1 MHIAVMGAGG
11 TGGCLGGLLARAG
24 NEVTLIA
31 RGEHLNAIRRNG
43 LRVKSHLGD
52 FTVRPEATDNPPE
65 VGPVGLVLFT
75 VKTYHNGTAIPATAP
90 LVGEGTVVVP
100 LQNGVESFSQ
110 LAQVLGPECVM
121 PGLSFASAHIESPG
135 VIRQGT
141 HDCRIVFG
149 ELDGKASARAL
160 RIQETFAGAGIEA
173 ELSADVVKALWT
185 KFLYGPPVAGAAS
198 ASRVRFKQLLQY
210 PEARQTFLAAMRE
223 VEAVGRAKGVGFDS
237 DIVERMVRFIESFPD
252 VQTSMEIDIELGRPT
267 ELDALN
273 GAVVRLGREAGVPTP
288 VNSFLYSILA
298 PHKDGRAAKS

>member
-1 MHIAVMGAGG
+1 MGAGG

-24 NEVTLIA
+24 HKVTLIA
-31 RGEHLNAIRRNG
+31 RGEHLKAIRRNG

-52 FTVRPEATDNPPE
+52 FTVKPEATDNPLE
-65 VGPVGLVLFT
+65 VGPVELVLFT
-75 VKTYHNGTAIPATAP
+75 VKTYHNGSAIPATAP
-90 LVGEGTVVVP
+90 LVGEGTAVVP

-121 PGLSFASAHIESPG
+121 PGASYAAASIESPG
-135 VIRQGT
+135 VISQQS

-149 ELDGKASARAL
+149 ELDGRASARAR
-160 RIQETFAGAGIEA
+160 RIQDTFSRAGIEA

-185 KFLYGPPVAGAAS
+185 KFLLLAPVAGATS
-198 ASRVRFKQLLQY
+198 ASRVRIKQLLQY
-210 PEARQTFLAAMRE
+210 PEPRQAFLAAMRE
-223 VEAVGRAKGVGFDS
+223 VEAVGRARGVDFDP
-237 DIVERMVRFIESFPD
+237 DIVERMARFIESYPD
-252 VQTSMEIDIELGRPT
+252 FQNSMHIDIELGRPT

-298 PHKDGRAAKS
+298 PHKDGGAAKS